1 MPGNRVLPN
10 YHYKIDIVIN
20 GSVKGK
26 DGGVITTYKAYP
38 FFSGG
43 NLDKWND
50 HWNEDG
56 TGDVKIDFDYE
67 EK

>member
-1 MPGNRVLPN
+1 MNMPGNRVLPN

-26 DGGVITTYKAYP
+26 DGGVITTYKVCP

-43 NLDKWND
+43 NLDRWND
-50 HWNEDG
+50 QWNNNNGQVNKDLE
-56 TGDVKIDFDYE
+56 
-67 EK
+67 